1 MILPERKVAAMPNAQ
16 LTEAGRVTVKRNP
29 ITGVLADRSLAAKNI
44 IAVAAMAVVAVVV
57 GGLGIYRTA
66 EMSDDLDQMKAE
78 HVDSLQ
84 QVAQLRGGIAEMFRG
99 MLLFQIGTDAAG
111 KKLGRDAVT
120 AADANINDALGAYS
134 RIAADS
140 PARDQSLATFTE
152 AVSNYRALRDT
163 VLFQEPMAAGYTLPA
178 PDRILAEF
186 NSVEG
191 AMNTA
196 VADLQRL
203 EDTEADALAKEAY
216 DEFRRSRALMIAS
229 LIIGVLLAGAIALL
243 VVRLIKQQLATV
255 ATALGAV
262 ADNNLTIPAEVRSRD
277 ELGRMAMAVNRAR
290 EGLRATVSS
299 LTSGAHNLGA
309 STQQLTGVTAR
320 IGESAREAAA
330 QAGLVAGAAGDVS
343 ASVQSV
349 AAGSDEM
356 GASIREIAQNANDAA
371 QVASSAVGVAQST
384 NDTVA
389 KLGTSSAEIG
399 DVVKVITAIAEQTN
413 LLALNAT
420 IEAARAGDAG
430 KGFAVVASEV
440 KDLAQETARATED
453 ISRRVETIQADTSSA
468 VEAIGEISQI
478 IQRIND
484 YQVTIASA
492 VEEQTATT
500 AEMSRSIGEAA
511 GGSSTIAT
519 NINGVAHSAEQT
531 SSTLVEADAAVS
543 QLNGLAEELRLV
555 AERFRV

>member
-1 MILPERKVAAMPNAQ
+1 MILADRKVAGMP
-16 LTEAGRVTVKRNP
+16 EAKMNEAVQVTVRRGP
-29 ITGVLADRSLAAKNI
+29 MAGLLADRSLAVKNVV
-44 IAVAAMAVVAVVV
+44 AVAAMAVVAVVV
-57 GGLGIYRTA
+57 GLLGLSRIS
-66 EMSDDLDQMKAE
+66 EMSDDLSIMKAD

-84 QVAQLRGGIAEMFRG
+84 QVAELRGGIADMFRG
-99 MLLFQIGTDAAG
+99 MVLYAVGTTDAER
-111 KKLGRDAVT
+111 KQGRSDVA
-120 AADANINDALGAYS
+120 AADTKIDTALGTYS
-134 RIAADS
+134 TIAAKS
-140 PARDQSLATFTE
+140 AARQQSITAFSD
-152 AVSNYRALRDT
+152 AMKNYRALRNT
-163 VLFQEPMAAGYTLPA
+163 LLFQEPLAAGYTLPA
-178 PDRILAEF
+178 ADQISAEF
-186 NSVEG
+186 SSVEG
-191 AMNTA
+191 EMNSA
-196 VADLQRL
+196 VADLQKL
-203 EDTEADALAKEAY
+203 EDTEADALSTEATNNF
-216 DEFRRSRALMIAS
+216 ENARIFMITALIVG
-229 LIIGVLLAGAIALL
+229 ILLAGGIALY

-255 ATALGAV
+255 QTALGAV
-262 ADNNLTIPAEVRSRD
+262 ADNNLTIAAEVRSRD
-277 ELGRMAMAVNRAR
+277 ELGRMAVAVNRAR
-290 EGLRATVSS
+290 EGLRTTITS
-299 LTSGAHNLGA
+299 LTAGAANLGN

-343 ASVQSV
+343 GSVQSV

-384 NDTVA
+384 NETVA

-453 ISRRVETIQADTSSA
+453 ISRRVETIQTDTSSA
-468 VEAIGEISQI
+468 VAAIGEISQI

-500 AEMSRSIGEAA
+500 AEMSRSISEAA
-511 GGSSTIAT
+511 GGSSTIAM

-543 QLNGLAEELRLV
+543 QLNRVADELRIV

>member
-1 MILPERKVAAMPNAQ
+1 MPNAKLNDAQ
-16 LTEAGRVTVKRNP
+16 QVTVKRSP
-29 ITGVLADRSLAAKNI
+29 IMGLLADRSLAVKNVV
-44 IAVAAMAVVAVVV
+44 AVAAMAIVAVVV
-57 GGLGIYRTA
+57 GGLGIYRIS
-66 EMSDDLDQMKAE
+66 EMSDDLTQMKTE

-84 QVAQLRGGIAEMFRG
+84 QVAELRGGIAEMFRG
-99 MLLFQIGTDAAG
+99 MLLHQIGADAAG

-120 AADANINDALGAYS
+120 AADAKIDSALTSYTET
-134 RIAADS
+134 AADS
-140 PARDQSLATFTE
+140 PAREKSLATFTE
-152 AVSNYRALRDT
+152 ALKHYQALRNT
-163 VLFQEPMAAGYTLPA
+163 VLFQEPISGGYTLPA
-178 PDRILAEF
+178 PDQILNEF
-186 NSVEG
+186 NTVEG
-191 AMNTA
+191 DMNTS
-196 VADLQRL
+196 VADLQKL
-203 EDTEADALAKEAY
+203 EDTEADTLAREA
-216 DEFRRSRALMIAS
+216 DEEFRSARTIMIAA
-229 LIIGVLLAGAIALL
+229 LIVGILLAAAIAML
-243 VVRLIKQQLATV
+243 VVRLIRQQLATV

-290 EGLRATVSS
+290 DGLRATVGS
-299 LTSGAHNLGA
+299 LTTGAHNLGA

-330 QAGLVAGAAGDVS
+330 QAGLVAAAAGDVS
-343 ASVQSV
+343 GSVQSV

-500 AEMSRSIGEAA
+500 AEMSRSISEAA

-543 QLNGLAEELRLV
+543 QLNGVAEELRMV

>member
-1 MILPERKVAAMPNAQ
+1 VSKAATGERVQ
-16 LTEAGRVTVKRNP
+16 VTVSRNP
-29 ITGVLADRSLAAKNI
+29 VLGWLADRSLAVKN
-44 IAVAAMAVVAVVV
+44 ALSAAAMGVVAIIV
-57 GGLGIYRTA
+57 GLLALYQV
-66 EMSDDLDQMKAE
+66 SDLRGDLSTMKTD

-84 QVAQLRGGIAEMFRG
+84 EVAAIRGGMADMFRG
-99 MLLFQIGTDAAG
+99 MLLWNLGTDAASRQT
-111 KKLGRDAVT
+111 GRTDVTTGDNEVDTAVT
-120 AADANINDALGAYS
+120 RYEV
-134 RIAADS
+134 IAAES
-140 PARDQSLATFTE
+140 PGRMQSLSDFTGAT
-152 AVSNYRALRDT
+152 ASYRALRN
-163 VLFQEPMAAGYTLPA
+163 VLLFRETPPAGFTLPA
-178 PDRILAEF
+178 EDQRLPQLNAAET
-186 NSVEG
+186 
-191 AMNTA
+191 AMNKA
-196 VADLQRL
+196 VADLQKA
-203 EDTEADALAKEAY
+203 EDTEADELAEHVAKQVASARVAIIAALVAGILFAAALAA
-216 DEFRRSRALMIAS
+216 F
-229 LIIGVLLAGAIALL
+229 
-243 VVRLIKQQLATV
+243 VVAVIKRQLATV

-262 ADNNLTIPAEVRSRD
+262 ADSDLTVAAEVRSRD
-277 ELGRMAMAVNRAR
+277 ELGRMAVAVNRAR
-290 EGLRATVSS
+290 DGLRSTVTQ
-299 LTSGAHNLGA
+299 LAGGAQDLGTSAH
-309 STQQLTGVTAR
+309 QLTGVTAR

-330 QAGLVAGAAGDVS
+330 QAGLVASAAGDVS
-343 ASVQSV
+343 GSVQSV

-384 NDTVA
+384 NETVA

-420 IEAARAGDAG
+420 IEAARAGEAG

-440 KDLAQETARATED
+440 KDLAQETAKATED

-468 VEAIGEISQI
+468 VAAIGEISQI

-511 GGSSTIAT
+511 GGSSTIAA
-519 NINGVAHSAEQT
+519 NINGVAQSAEAT
-531 SSTLVEADAAVS
+531 SSTLIEADAAVS
-543 QLNGLAEELRLV
+543 QLNRVAGDLRTV

>member
-1 MILPERKVAAMPNAQ
+1 
-16 LTEAGRVTVKRNP
+16 
-29 ITGVLADRSLAAKNI
+29 
-44 IAVAAMAVVAVVV
+44 
-57 GGLGIYRTA
+57 
-66 EMSDDLDQMKAE
+66 
-78 HVDSLQ
+78 
-84 QVAQLRGGIAEMFRG
+84 
-99 MLLFQIGTDAAG
+99 
-111 KKLGRDAVT
+111 
-120 AADANINDALGAYS
+120 
-134 RIAADS
+134 
-140 PARDQSLATFTE
+140 
-152 AVSNYRALRDT
+152 
-163 VLFQEPMAAGYTLPA
+163 
-178 PDRILAEF
+178 
-186 NSVEG
+186 
-191 AMNTA
+191 
-196 VADLQRL
+196 
-203 EDTEADALAKEAY
+203 
-216 DEFRRSRALMIAS
+216 
-229 LIIGVLLAGAIALL
+229 
-243 VVRLIKQQLATV
+243 
-255 ATALGAV
+255 
-262 ADNNLTIPAEVRSRD
+262 
-277 ELGRMAMAVNRAR
+277 
-290 EGLRATVSS
+290 
-299 LTSGAHNLGA
+299 
-309 STQQLTGVTAR
+309 
-320 IGESAREAAA
+320 
-330 QAGLVAGAAGDVS
+330 
-343 ASVQSV
+343 
-349 AAGSDEM
+349 M

-543 QLNGLAEELRLV
+543 RLNGVAEELRMV

>member
-1 MILPERKVAAMPNAQ
+1 MPNTQRDDAVG
-16 LTEAGRVTVKRNP
+16 TTVRRSP
-29 ITGVLADRSLAAKNI
+29 IVGLLADRSLAVKNL
-44 IAVAAMAVVAVVV
+44 VAVVAMAIVAAAV
-57 GGLGIYRTA
+57 GGLGVYRIA
-66 EMSDDLDQMKAE
+66 EMSHDLQQMKAE
-78 HVDSLQ
+78 HVDGLQ
-84 QVAQLRGGIAEMFRG
+84 QIAELRGGLSNMFRG
-99 MLLFQIGTDAAG
+99 MLLHQLGTDAAG
-111 KKLGRDAVT
+111 KKAGRDAVAASDAEVDT
-120 AADANINDALGAYS
+120 ALTAYGALPGAS
-134 RIAADS
+134 A
-140 PARDQSLATFTE
+140 ARDGALANFTT
-152 AVSNYRALRDT
+152 AMVDYRALRNA
-163 VLFQEPMAAGYTLPA
+163 VVFQEPVAAGYTLPA
-178 PDRILAEF
+178 PDKIYAAFTDLE
-186 NSVEG
+186 NST
-191 AMNTA
+191 NIA
-196 VADLQRL
+196 VADLL
-203 EDTEADALAKEAY
+203 KFEDAQADALAKEA
-216 DEFRRSRALMIAS
+216 ESELGKSRIIMAVAL
-229 LIIGVLLAGAIALL
+229 LGGVLLAGAIAYL
-243 VVRLIKQQLATV
+243 VIRLIRQQLATV

-277 ELGRMAMAVNRAR
+277 ELGLMAVAVNRAR
-290 EGLRATVSS
+290 EGLRETITS
-299 LTSGAHNLGA
+299 LTAGAHSLGA
-309 STQQLTGVTAR
+309 GTQQLTGVTAR
-320 IGESAREAAA
+320 IGASAREAAA

-371 QVASSAVGVAQST
+371 QVASNAVGVAQST

-399 DVVKVITAIAEQTN
+399 DVVKVITAIAQQTN

-511 GGSSTIAT
+511 SGSSTIAT
-519 NINGVAHSAEQT
+519 NISGVASSAELT

-543 QLNGLAEELRLV
+543 RLTGISEELRTV
-555 AERFRV
+555 SERFRV

>member
-1 MILPERKVAAMPNAQ
+1 MIHRERKVTGMPNAVLNDAQ
-16 LTEAGRVTVKRNP
+16 QVTVKRNP
-29 ITGVLADRSLAAKNI
+29 ITGLLADRSLAVKNVV
-44 IAVAAMAVVAVVV
+44 AVAAMAIVAVVV
-57 GGLGIYRTA
+57 GGLGIYRIS
-66 EMSDDLDQMKAE
+66 EMSDDLTQMKAE

-84 QVAQLRGGIAEMFRG
+84 QVAELRGGIAEMFRG
-99 MLLFQIGTDAAG
+99 MLLYQIGEDAAG

-120 AADANINDALGAYS
+120 VADTKIDSALGAYS
-134 RIAADS
+134 EIAADS
-140 PARDQSLATFTE
+140 QAREQSLATFTE
-152 AVSNYRALRDT
+152 ALKHYRALRDT
-163 VLFQEPMAAGYTLPA
+163 VLFAEPISGGYTLPA
-178 PDRILAEF
+178 PDQILNEF

-191 AMNTA
+191 DMNTS
-196 VADLQRL
+196 VADLQKL
-203 EDTEADALAKEAY
+203 EDTEADILAREAGE
-216 DEFRRSRALMIAS
+216 EFRSARTIMIAS
-229 LIIGVLLAGAIALL
+229 LIVGILLAAAIAML

-290 EGLRATVSS
+290 DGLRATVGS
-299 LTSGAHNLGA
+299 LTTGAHNLGA

-330 QAGLVAGAAGDVS
+330 QAGLVAAAAGDVS
-343 ASVQSV
+343 GSVQSV

-500 AEMSRSIGEAA
+500 AEMSRSISEAA

-543 QLNGLAEELRLV
+543 QLNGVAEELRVV